1 MYGNGIVYRGI
12 CCETVSFPASAR
24 GDFSLFCLDGT
35 ARGVTIRG
43 LKYET
48 TDAVITS
55 DYPVGCSNSFRGIP
69 SSVTVEDGS
78 LIAIYSEQVECDH
91 ADL

>member
-1 MYGNGIVYRGI
+1 MK
-12 CCETVSFPASAR
+12 

-43 LKYET
+43 LKYEL

-55 DYPVGCSNSFRGIP
+55 DFPIGCSNSFTGEP
-69 SSVTVEDGS
+69 SSVTVREGS
-78 LIAIYSEQVECDH
+78 LIAIYSY
-91 ADL
+91 